1 MKKYISIITLT
12 VVLGACGGDL
22 EKKKEKVEELK
33 TEISDL
39 KSEVAALEDE
49 IKKEDP
55 EYGKKEINKVLI
67 TALEIKPKYFEHRI
81 EVRGGV
87 ESRTN
92 VTVSP
97 QIMGEIETVNVKEGQ
112 KVKKGQVLF
121 TLDNDIIRNNIA
133 ELKTAL
139 ELATVVADKQEN
151 LWNKN
156 IGTEIQYLEAKNNKE
171 SLERKLAT
179 AQSQLS
185 QSRVKAPFSGSID
198 KVDAKVGEVAQPGM
212 PLVRIVNPDD
222 IHISADISERFIG
235 KFVQGDKVD
244 IYFPAQDQK
253 IVSTITSVGQVIN
266 DQNRTFNMEIKLPK
280 LDFPAKPNQVVVLSL
295 KDYINQEA
303 IKVPTK
309 LIQTD
314 KVGQFIYV
322 VEKQGE
328 EMVAKKRHIET
339 GLSFNNETEI
349 LSGLTTGQSV
359 AMKGY
364 RDLSEGVVVSVEDS
378 KETAVAAK

>member
-1 MKKYISIITLT
+1 MRTYISIITLA
-12 VVLGACGGDL
+12 VVLGACDGEL
-22 EKKKEKVEELK
+22 EKKKAKVEELK
-33 TEISDL
+33 TEISEL
-39 KSEVAALEDE
+39 KSEVATLEDE

-55 EYGKKEINKVLI
+55 EYGKKAINKVLI
-67 TALEIKPKYFEHRI
+67 TALEIKPKYFEHKI
-81 EVRGGV
+81 DVRGGV

-97 QIMGEIETVNVKEGQ
+97 QIMGKIESVNVKEGQ
-112 KVKKGQVLF
+112 KVSKGQLLF

-133 ELKTAL
+133 ELRTSL
-139 ELATVVADKQEN
+139 ELATVVAEKQEN
-151 LWNKN
+151 LWKQN

-198 KVDAKVGEVAQPGM
+198 KVDAKVGEMAQPGM
-212 PLVRIVNPDD
+212 PMVRIVNPDD
-222 IHISADISERFIG
+222 IHISADVSERFIG
-235 KFVQGDKVD
+235 KFKQGDKVD
-244 IYFPAQDQK
+244 VYFPAQDQRLE
-253 IVSTITSVGQVIN
+253 STVTSVGQVIN
-266 DQNRTFNMEIKLPK
+266 DQNRTFNMEVKLPK

-295 KDYINQEA
+295 KDYVNEKA

-309 LIQTD
+309 LIQSD
-314 KVGQFIYV
+314 KIGQFIYV

-328 EMVAKKRHIET
+328 ELVAKKSHIET

-349 LSGLTTGQSV
+349 VSGLSTGQSV
-359 AMKGY
+359 ALKGY
-364 RDLSEGVVVSVEDS
+364 RDLSEGVIVSIEDS